1 LGLLNDFEP
10 RVTKAIRLMESSLDE
25 PISVTSDAKR
35 LNISSRRLENL
46 FQLHLQTTPG
56 AYYLNLRLLRA
67 RKYVTDTLLPM
78 QEIAIRTGFNS
89 LSSFSRSF
97 KKSYHNSP
105 SAYRQK

>member
-1 LGLLNDFEP
+1 
-10 RVTKAIRLMESSLDE
+10 MELRLDE
-25 PISVTSDAKR
+25 PISVAAVARKLSM
-35 LNISSRRLENL
+35 SSRRLENL
-46 FQLHLQTTPG
+46 FQMHLQTTPG

-97 KKSYHNSP
+97 KKSYNSSP